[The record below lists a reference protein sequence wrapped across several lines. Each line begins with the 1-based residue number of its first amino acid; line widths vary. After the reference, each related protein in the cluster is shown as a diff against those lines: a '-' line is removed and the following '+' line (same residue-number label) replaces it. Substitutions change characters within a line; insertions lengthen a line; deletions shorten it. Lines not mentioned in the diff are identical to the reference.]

1 MVDAIVKIMDRD
13 ESVVLMEF
21 EGLIRPEA
29 RALMWRLNKAYDDAC
44 AFQKAPTDQNSQV
57 AKESARKLLQSLM
70 LEFET
75 RKIRLEQTRHDEATQ
90 AKTIEE
96 KVIQIVQESAPRKV
110 GVVAVK
116 LAAMTPQDTILKLG
130 CIDTCPLI
138 LSVLGVPETSMKP
151 IRKPT
156 GGPLTIH
163 LQTEGLS
170 FGCAYTK
177 RNATCLELFKFVT
190 EHCVTLVRAPP
201 YSGKTSLS
209 QLFSLLLQEKRWE
222 VELVTLLGK
231 PPSMPLDSFLAE
243 WTEKVTRASS
253 LDNNREQPF
262 VLILDEV
269 QIAYDDPNSAF
280 WALIKQ
286 LKNCQPEDLKVRIV
300 LFAASGEFQG
310 YCQSSRYTPVHFED
324 CHLDAKF
331 LLFRKEEF
339 DEFVANNVRWKCE
352 NTRAVPNLFF
362 SVFHE
367 FNCSVEEEE
376 AIIRFLSN
384 LVMNPSSVGST
395 SLPGVLMSQ
404 LLKTG
409 VIYSQSGDSSAKFA
423 FASPLIESIYIRKL
437 LEIPNLRVVD
447 PTSLKELLLKA
458 ISSLDE
464 DGYPC
469 ESCYVSELY
478 RALVMHLPTN
488 IYVSSNVGCFGT
500 HGTGYIDLFADK
512 VKWGIEVLREGTEGA
527 YQILKLRDWFAVD
540 FRCKAPDYIPKDE
553 HMMTVHFAADF
564 SSAEVTTKGDTQC
577 IPISGTRTLHH
588 SLRYL

>member
-1 MVDAIVKIMDRD
+1 MASIPPVQSRSTQEMVDAIVKIMDRD

-222 VELVTLLGK
+222 VMCTPKLLTPITILSLFVGNPPTSFICQVELVTLLGK

-339 DEFVANNVRWKCE
+339 DEFVASMNSNSTGSFRVSAGVAEAIAQRVGLHVGFSATTLSFLFQTFSRETPDSEVMEILVSDNVRWKCE

-458 ISSLDE
+458 ISSLD
-464 DGYPC
+464 G
-469 ESCYVSELY
+469 S
-478 RALVMHLPTN
+478 RM
-488 IYVSSNVGCFGT
+488 GT
-500 HGTGYIDLFADK
+500 LARVATFQNFT
-512 VKWGIEVLREGTEGA
+512 VL
-527 YQILKLRDWFAVD
+527 W
-540 FRCKAPDYIPKDE
+540 
-553 HMMTVHFAADF
+553 
-564 SSAEVTTKGDTQC
+564 
-577 IPISGTRTLHH
+577 
-588 SLRYL
+588 